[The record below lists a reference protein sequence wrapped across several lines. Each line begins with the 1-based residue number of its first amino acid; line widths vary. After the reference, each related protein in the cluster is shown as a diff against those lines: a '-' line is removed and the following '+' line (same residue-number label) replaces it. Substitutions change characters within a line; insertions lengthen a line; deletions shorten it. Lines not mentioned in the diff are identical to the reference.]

1 MPPART
7 WPLAAQSEGLPSRGI
22 SRKNSRKRSEAK
34 CFWTSGTSA
43 AKPPRSAPA
52 QKTLSPAPVRTT
64 ARTSSASRAAFIAS
78 TSSASICPESMLRF
92 SGLFSVTV
100 ATPSATS

>member
-1 MPPART
+1 MPPAST
-7 WPLAAQSEGLPSRGI
+7 WPLAAQSDGLPSRGI

-34 CFWTSGTSA
+34 CFSTSGASA

-64 ARTSSASRAAFIAS
+64 ARTSSSSRAVFTAS
-78 TSSASICPESMLRF
+78 TSAASSSPLRALRW
-92 SGLFSVTV
+92 SGRLSVSR
-100 ATPSATS
+100 ATPPFTS

>member
-1 MPPART
+1 MPPAST

-34 CFWTSGTSA
+34 CFSTSAASA

-64 ARTSSASRAAFIAS
+64 ARTASSSRAVFTAS
-78 TSSASICPESMLRF
+78 TSCVSSSPLSALRW
-92 SGLFSVTV
+92 SGRFRVRV
-100 ATPSATS
+100 ATPSLTS